1 VGLGETG
8 ESYIVGQDFTMRNQ
22 SRILIEDPDRYLDA
36 IRNNDIPTSTVD
48 RITSLKTSIGL
59 QPVKTDGTAAAL
71 DGKTG
76 TARFPNHQGVPVF
89 SAYRPLSIKDV
100 NWVILS
106 EMDEAEAFAPV
117 EKLKDRFILG
127 GSILVAI
134 AIYLAFFFSR
144 SMTATL
150 KKLTG
155 QAEALA
161 KGSLNEPI
169 VAESSDEIGLL
180 AHSFE
185 GMRLSV
191 RKLVD
196 DLQAEKNA
204 LESRVTDRTAELD
217 KAFHKQEEQ
226 TKALELRNTE
236 MLKIQTEL
244 KKSESEQIAGKDR
257 IDSILQASPDGICV
271 IDALGIIRVTNH
283 SLQAVFGY
291 SVEELIDTD
300 VKLLVP
306 DDMAAQHQQGLERV
320 VWGREPKLIGNG
332 SVELE
337 GRKKDG
343 SLFPMELSISQ
354 IGTGNDALFVGIIR
368 DITERL
374 ALQESIKAQAAFQAE
389 LLDAV
394 PNPIFVKDN
403 DLRFTAINRA
413 YEEAFGIRRENY
425 IGKLTS
431 EADYVSKEVRDIWQQ
446 NDNALLEKGGATREE
461 VIAKFA
467 DDLDHDVL
475 VWRRT
480 FEMADGSAG
489 GMLGILID
497 ITDRKEMEREME
509 NARIQAEAANETK
522 SAFLANM
529 SHELRTPM
537 NAIIGYAEI
546 LQEDAEEEEDNEE
559 VVSDLG
565 KIVTAGRHLLQ
576 LINDVLDISKIEAG
590 RMDLFLE
597 NIEIDVLIA
606 DVVST
611 VNTLVQKNNN
621 TLEVEVAP
629 DIGGMFT
636 DVTKVRQILF
646 NLISNAAK
654 FTTEGKIGIVV
665 TPFDKA
671 GQPFIR
677 IDVSDSGIGIPA
689 DKLDKVFEEFVQA
702 DNSTTRNYGGTG
714 LGLSL
719 VKRFAEMMGGDVLL
733 QSTVGEGSIFTL
745 EVPSTV
751 KDKVE
756 LVNSGSKPDRSNVE
770 GAMGTRGKILVID
783 DDHNARQLIKRNL
796 EDQGYSVITAEDGSD
811 VLALVKNEKPVLITC
826 DIMMPNVDGWAVL
839 QMLKSDPETES
850 IPVIMV
856 SMVDDGSKG
865 VALGAVEHLRKPV
878 DRDQLRQV
886 VAKYIHA
893 EGKVLVIEDD
903 LSIQDIIRKSL
914 DCGNIDTLIANNGK
928 EALDIL
934 SKQWPDLIL
943 LDLMMPVM
951 DGFEFL
957 SHFRKLEGS
966 EKIPVIV
973 VTAKDLSSQERDE
986 LASSVTGIF
995 TKQENYVEDLIESV
1009 ASIINP
1015 T

>member
-1 VGLGETG
+1 
-8 ESYIVGQDFTMRNQ
+8 
-22 SRILIEDPDRYLDA
+22 
-36 IRNNDIPTSTVD
+36 
-48 RITSLKTSIGL
+48 
-59 QPVKTDGTAAAL
+59 
-71 DGKTG
+71 
-76 TARFPNHQGVPVF
+76 
-89 SAYRPLSIKDV
+89 
-100 NWVILS
+100 
-106 EMDEAEAFAPV
+106 
-117 EKLKDRFILG
+117 
-127 GSILVAI
+127 
-134 AIYLAFFFSR
+134 
-144 SMTATL
+144 
-150 KKLTG
+150 
-155 QAEALA
+155 
-161 KGSLNEPI
+161 
-169 VAESSDEIGLL
+169 
-180 AHSFE
+180 
-185 GMRLSV
+185 
-191 RKLVD
+191 
-196 DLQAEKNA
+196 
-204 LESRVTDRTAELD
+204 
-217 KAFHKQEEQ
+217 
-226 TKALELRNTE
+226 
-236 MLKIQTEL
+236 
-244 KKSESEQIAGKDR
+244 
-257 IDSILQASPDGICV
+257 
-271 IDALGIIRVTNH
+271 
-283 SLQAVFGY
+283 
-291 SVEELIDTD
+291 
-300 VKLLVP
+300 
-306 DDMAAQHQQGLERV
+306 
-320 VWGREPKLIGNG
+320 
-332 SVELE
+332 
-337 GRKKDG
+337 
-343 SLFPMELSISQ
+343 
-354 IGTGNDALFVGIIR
+354 
-368 DITERL
+368 
-374 ALQESIKAQAAFQAE
+374 
-389 LLDAV
+389 
-394 PNPIFVKDN
+394 
-403 DLRFTAINRA
+403 
-413 YEEAFGIRRENY
+413 
-425 IGKLTS
+425 
-431 EADYVSKEVRDIWQQ
+431 
-446 NDNALLEKGGATREE
+446 
-461 VIAKFA
+461 
-467 DDLDHDVL
+467 
-475 VWRRT
+475 
-480 FEMADGSAG
+480 
-489 GMLGILID
+489 
-497 ITDRKEMEREME
+497 
-509 NARIQAEAANETK
+509 
-522 SAFLANM
+522 
-529 SHELRTPM
+529 
-537 NAIIGYAEI
+537 
-546 LQEDAEEEEDNEE
+546 
-559 VVSDLG
+559 
-565 KIVTAGRHLLQ
+565 
-576 LINDVLDISKIEAG
+576 
-590 RMDLFLE
+590 
-597 NIEIDVLIA
+597 
-606 DVVST
+606 

-665 TPFDKA
+665 APIEKS

-677 IDVSDSGIGIPA
+677 IDVSDSGIGIAA

-733 QSTVGEGSIFTL
+733 KSTVGEGSIFTL

-756 LVNSGSKPDRSNVE
+756 LANSGSKPDRSNVE

-914 DCGNIDTLIANNGK
+914 DSGNIDTLIANNGK